1 MWCAGDGGRGD
12 RGAMSGREGGGN
24 GQGGEGGGGAGTGSD
39 ATHGDG
45 WRPWWW
51 GASVSVEVIKRRVWA
66 LIGEVARHTDP
77 PSPPSQQLQ
86 RGAPRRTHAD
96 PTRRCE
102 GVRGPRGGPRGT
114 PDGVKGA
121 AQRPRWRERA
131 SVRVHASGI
140 KQQAPELSPPR
151 KRSLQPESADA
162 PPRQH
167 SNARSAA
174 LVTCSLETATAR
186 QPRPGDMIA
195 AW

>member
-1 MWCAGDGGRGD
+1 
-12 RGAMSGREGGGN
+12 MSGREGGGN
-24 GQGGEGGGGAGTGSD
+24 GGQGGEGWGGGGHGERCDTQGWMAALVVGSERVGGVLQK
-39 ATHGDG
+39 ARVGSYRSGGPTH
-45 WRPWWW
+45 RPP
-51 GASVSVEVIKRRVWA
+51 R
-66 LIGEVARHTDP
+66 LP
-77 PSPPSQQLQ
+77 PSS
-86 RGAPRRTHAD
+86 ASAYPRRTHAD

-114 PDGVKGA
+114 PDGEGGA

-140 KQQAPELSPPR
+140 TPQAAELSPPR

-174 LVTCSLETATAR
+174 LVTCSLKTATAR